1 MGGAKKKR
9 IIMAKGEMEEPLLD
23 YTENPSEKRST
34 IEDDFNYG
42 NNVLS
47 SSQEV
52 QKGFLRK
59 VYGILTVQIFMTIG
73 VSAICMAFDPVKVF
87 LQANPAIPAIS
98 GIGCFGLLI
107 ALMIHR
113 RNFPTN
119 FILLGA
125 FTFLESISIATVV
138 TYYQAPVVIRACLI
152 TLSVFCLLTS
162 FTLQSKKDYSSW
174 GAALFSFLW
183 ILIGV
188 SLMHILF
195 PTEIMDTV
203 ISFGGAALFSLFI
216 IYDTHMLMR
225 RLSAEE
231 YIFAAINL
239 YLDILNLF
247 LHILRILGQNSRK

>member
-1 MGGAKKKR
+1 
-9 IIMAKGEMEEPLLD
+9 
-23 YTENPSEKRST
+23 
-34 IEDDFNYG
+34 
-42 NNVLS
+42 
-47 SSQEV
+47 
-52 QKGFLRK
+52 
-59 VYGILTVQIFMTIG
+59 MTIG

-113 RNFPTN
+113 RNFPVSEFAFRQIKKFVIQTN

-188 SLMHILF
+188 SLMHIFF

-203 ISFGGAALFSLFI
+203 ISFGGK
-216 IYDTHMLMR
+216 
-225 RLSAEE
+225 
-231 YIFAAINL
+231 FATREL
-239 YLDILNLF
+239 YF
-247 LHILRILGQNSRK
+247 YV